1 MRTLI
6 LGVIRGGPGWLMP
19 FGEVWE
25 ECCRRAD
32 VPDEAQWIK
41 EAESYEKKVLA
52 KRA

>member
-1 MRTLI
+1 M
-6 LGVIRGGPGWLMP
+6 MP

-41 EAESYEKKVLA
+41 EAESYDKKVLA